1 MSEILKPADQSQS
14 KTLNNTSQKNH
25 HDQVQMQNLHRDSRR
40 NHHQSVN
47 GLIFLFLKKKKGSLQ
62 DPRSPIMTKNNQG
75 RCIHLF
81 SAYLGL
87 GHEGSSLSKDIQT
100 SFSPATSSRLSKGTQ
115 KHSQGQPRD
124 IIFPMYPES
133 APRPPSDGNT
143 SPRRLL
149 LGGLQWISLLHYL
162 AHNIYMK
169 YI

>member
-1 MSEILKPADQSQS
+1 MKSSWPSIDAKFAQGFKEKSSLVS
-14 KTLNNTSQKNH
+14 KWF
-25 HDQVQMQNLHRDSRR
+25 NLS
-40 NHHQSVN
+40 
-47 GLIFLFLKKKKGSLQ
+47 FLTKKKGSLQ

-75 RCIHLF
+75 RCIHPSIHLF

-124 IIFPMYPES
+124 IIFPVYPES

-149 LGGLQWISLLHYL
+149 FWGLQWISLLHYL

-169 YI
+169 YIW